1 MSRFRAI
8 DINNGGLSVFSFNK
22 QGEAMLQSL
31 NMTAHMYSDH
41 IFHYW
46 VLFLVKS
53 SLLPDLDE
61 PDGKSVYTVV
71 WEEQYILFFAPP
83 LAWAK
88 ISLLYLVIIKTIWSA
103 YAKEQIIYIYI
114 YFPPVCHDWY
124 LCFKCKETEKKK

>member
-1 MSRFRAI
+1 
-8 DINNGGLSVFSFNK
+8 
-22 QGEAMLQSL
+22 MLQSL

-71 WEEQYILFFAPP
+71 WEEQYIHFFAPP

-103 YAKEQIIYIYI
+103 YAKEQILYIYI
-114 YFPPVCHDWY
+114 SPQYAMIGIYASSVKRPRRKSRQCN
-124 LCFKCKETEKKK
+124 